1 MYPVSWLIVQ
11 SSILDGEGE
20 TSPSKPD
27 EPPIQDAREMCSN
40 QGIYEA
46 VM

>member
-1 MYPVSWLIVQ
+1 
-11 SSILDGEGE
+11 LDGKGE
-20 TSPSKPD
+20 MSPSKPD
-27 EPPIQDAREMCSN
+27 EPPIQDVREMYSN